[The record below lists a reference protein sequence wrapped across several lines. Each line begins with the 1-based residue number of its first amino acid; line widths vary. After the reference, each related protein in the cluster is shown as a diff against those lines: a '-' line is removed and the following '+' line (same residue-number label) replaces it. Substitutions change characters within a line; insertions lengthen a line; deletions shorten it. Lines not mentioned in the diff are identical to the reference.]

1 MQLNVQILWFSIMS
15 IILIIVGL
23 IFSVFGLN
31 ILPVVNQNV
40 LLQWTSSIYGAV
52 LVGWGISLF
61 FIGRYAMQNK
71 NFDLLR
77 FILYGLFAWLFL
89 EAVFSLYYEVY
100 FNVGVDIV
108 VFLLFVIP
116 LLFHFK
122 KDVNKKV

>member
-1 MQLNVQILWFSIMS
+1 MQENVQILWFSIIS

-23 IFSVFGLN
+23 IFSVFGLY

-40 LLQWTSSIYGAV
+40 LLQWTSSIYGAGP
-52 LVGWGISLF
+52 VGRGISHL
-61 FIGRYAMQNK
+61 FIGRYAIQNK